1 MGFVSLR
8 VLAAV
13 AQELGYRAQTYEP
26 RYPEC
31 SYFDLIDSIDYLHHG
46 LILKRAL
53 LLFLG
58 S

>member
-13 AQELGYRAQTYEP
+13 AQELGYKAQTYEP

-31 SYFDLIDSIDYLHHG
+31 SHFDLIHHG

-58 S
+58 SLV